1 MHVHDKIIL
10 LMLKKLAK
18 LLLQQSLIISTAESC
33 TGGLVSS
40 MLTDI
45 SGSSAFVKMNFVTYS
60 NEAKHEILGVSNKTL
75 VDFGAVS
82 EECAKEMAEGLMLK
96 TGCDVA
102 LCTTGIAGPTGGSE
116 EKPVGLCY
124 IACRFQDET
133 IVRKIIENSHLER
146 GLMKQKFAEH
156 AINLAYEILSNK

>member
-1 MHVHDKIIL
+1 
-10 LMLKKLAK
+10 MLKKLTK
-18 LLLQQSLIISTAESC
+18 LLIEQEVVISTAESC

-60 NEAKHEILGVSNKTL
+60 NEAKQEILGVQVETL
-75 VDFGAVS
+75 EKFGAVS
-82 EECAKEMAEGLMLK
+82 KECASEMAQGLMQK

-102 LCTTGIAGPTGGSE
+102 LCTTGIAGPTGGTD

-124 IACRFQDET
+124 IACRFKGQT
-133 IVRKIIENSHLER
+133 IVKKIVENPHLER
-146 GLMKQKFAEH
+146 CSMKQKFAEH
-156 AINLAYEILSNK
+156 AIKLAYEILSNK